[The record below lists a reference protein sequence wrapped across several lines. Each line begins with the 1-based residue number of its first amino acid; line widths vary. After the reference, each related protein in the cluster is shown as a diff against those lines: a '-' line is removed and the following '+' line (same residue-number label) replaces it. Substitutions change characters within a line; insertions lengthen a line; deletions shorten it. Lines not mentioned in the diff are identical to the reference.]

1 MDTARTF
8 ERIINVDCINSVNT
22 ATSNT
27 RYYLPSR
34 ADVEFYTVK
43 AIALSKLYDV
53 AINAY
58 LTIIDKNNDVL
69 LSQYPL
75 NDLNLAYQLSNN
87 IEKKLRLFNL
97 KDINT
102 RASYLDFAIAPPAT
116 PYPIGVV
123 LAKIQ
128 FYI

>member
-8 ERIINVDCINSVNT
+8 QRIINVDCINSNPSGT
-22 ATSNT
+22 ANT

-34 ADVEFYTVK
+34 YDVEAYTIK
-43 AIALSKLYDV
+43 AIALSNLYDV

-58 LTIIDKNNDVL
+58 LTIIDKNNVVL

-87 IEKKLRLFNL
+87 IDKKLRLFNL
-97 KDINT
+97 KSINT
-102 RASYLDFAIAPPAT
+102 RASYLDFAIAPPAV

-128 FYI
+128 FYV

>member
-1 MDTARTF
+1 MENARVF
-8 ERIINVDCINSVNT
+8 KRIINVDCINSNIT
-22 ATSNT
+22 ATANS

-34 ADVEFYTVK
+34 ADVENYTVK
-43 AIALSKLYDV
+43 AIALSNLYDV

-58 LTIIDKNNDVL
+58 LTIIDQNNDVL

-75 NDLNLAYQLSNN
+75 NDLNLVYPLSSN

-97 KDINT
+97 KSINT
-102 RASYLDFAIAPPAT
+102 RASYLDFAIAAPAV

>member
-8 ERIINVDCINSVNT
+8 VRVINVDCINSVNT
-22 ATSNT
+22 STSNT

-34 ADVEFYTVK
+34 ADVESYTVK

-102 RASYLDFAIAPPAT
+102 RASYLDFAIAPPAI
-116 PYPIGVV
+116 PYPIGVI